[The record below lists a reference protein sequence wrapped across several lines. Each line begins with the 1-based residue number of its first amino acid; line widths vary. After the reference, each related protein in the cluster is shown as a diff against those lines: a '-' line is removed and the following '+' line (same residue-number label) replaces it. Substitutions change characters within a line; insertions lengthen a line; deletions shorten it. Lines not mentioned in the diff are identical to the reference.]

1 MSNKINFKEIF
12 QDCDKEIP
20 VVIHANPDPDAM
32 SSAWGVN
39 VILRQSGLK
48 PAGVYYSGEIS
59 HPMNKAMT
67 TLLDMSLNRLDD
79 TEFEEGTKIIL
90 IDTSNIGP
98 DTNQPSITEDQVEVS
113 VVIDHHK
120 GKNPK
125 TAKVDRRTAGATASI
140 VWEYLKDINYEFNS
154 DEGKLLATALVT
166 GVFTDTQNLMS
177 DSLTDLDFRAYEDLI
192 RIADKQKLASI
203 MNYPLPQYLFDLR
216 QQAFLEENK
225 KVEESTIVSG
235 VGIISGSKRDA
246 LPVIADEFVRMP
258 GITTSVV
265 FAIIKEDN
273 HIELSARSNNITLD
287 VGDFLQNCFSTGGG
301 KLGSGGAKILLGFFS
316 LNGNQELNSE
326 TWKLAKRLVMSR
338 VFSNLRG
345 E

>member
-1 MSNKINFKEIF
+1 MPNKIDFKEIF
-12 QDCDKEIP
+12 QDYDKEIP
-20 VVIHANPDPDAM
+20 VIIHANPDPDAM
-32 SSAWGVN
+32 SAAWGVS
-39 VILRQSGLK
+39 VLLRQLGLK
-48 PAGVYYSGEIS
+48 PGGTFYSGEIS

-67 TLLDMSLNRLDD
+67 TLLDMNLNRIDD
-79 TEFEEGTKIIL
+79 SEFEEGTKVIL
-90 IDTSNIGP
+90 IDTSNIGL
-98 DTNQPSITEDQVEVS
+98 DSNQPSLTEEQVEVS

-125 TAKVDRRTAGATASI
+125 KAIVDRRTTGATASI
-140 VWEYLKDINYEFNS
+140 IWEYLQSHNYEFKS

-177 DSLTDLDFRAYEDLI
+177 DSLTDLDFKAYESLI
-192 RIADKQKLASI
+192 RVADKQKLASI

-287 VGDFLQNCFSTGGG
+287 VGDFLQKCFSTGGG
-301 KLGSGGAKILLGFFS
+301 KLGAGGAKISLGFFS
-316 LNGNQELNSE
+316 LNGNQDLNSE
-326 TWKLAKRLVMSR
+326 TWDLAKRLVMSR

>member
-1 MSNKINFKEIF
+1 MFDPINFKEVF
-12 QDCDKEIP
+12 QDYEKEIP
-20 VVIHANPDPDAM
+20 IVIHANPDPDAM
-32 SSAWGVN
+32 SAAWGVS
-39 VILRQSGLK
+39 VLLRLSGLK
-48 PAGVYYSGEIS
+48 CGGTFYSGEIS

-67 TLLDMSLNRLDD
+67 TLLDMSLNKLDD
-79 TEFEEGTKIIL
+79 TVFDKGTKIIL
-90 IDTSNIGP
+90 LDTNNIGP
-98 DTNQPSITEDQVEVS
+98 DTNQPALSEDDVEVA

-125 TAKVDRRTAGATASI
+125 KAKVDRRAVGATASI
-140 VWEYLKDINYEFNS
+140 VWEYLQSLNYDFKT
-154 DEGKLLATALVT
+154 DEGKMLATALVT

-177 DSLTDLDFRAYEDLI
+177 DNLTDLDFKAYETLI

-287 VGDFLQNCFSTGGG
+287 VGEFLQKCFNTGGG
-301 KLGSGGAKILLGFFS
+301 KLGSGGAKISLGFFS
-316 LNGNQELNSE
+316 LNGNHELNNE
-326 TWKLAKRLVMSR
+326 TWDLAKRLVMNR